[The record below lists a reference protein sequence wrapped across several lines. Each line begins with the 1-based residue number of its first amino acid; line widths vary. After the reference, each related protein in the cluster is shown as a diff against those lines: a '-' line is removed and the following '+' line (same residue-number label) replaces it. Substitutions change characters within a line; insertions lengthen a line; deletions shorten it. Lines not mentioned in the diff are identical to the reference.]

1 MRRALALIAL
11 ALLMLAEQRARADVA
26 LPASWW
32 VNVGGGSWHADQAA
46 NGHNPGLAIE
56 ARWSDTWAAT
66 AGVIRNSQNRDSR
79 LLAAIY
85 TPWRIDMPL
94 LGPVHTGALAGLTD
108 GYAIN
113 NGGPVPM
120 AGLVADRRWDRAAV
134 AVVVFPRLG
143 TASAGAVVAFFRWR
157 FN

>member
-11 ALLMLAEQRARADVA
+11 ALLMLAEQRARADIA

-32 VNVGGGSWHADQAA
+32 LNVGGVSWHADPAA
-46 NGHNPGLAIE
+46 NGNNPGLAVE
-56 ARWSDTWAAT
+56 ARWSETWAIT
-66 AGVIRNSQNRDSR
+66 AGQIRNSQGRDSR

-85 TPWRIDMPL
+85 TPWRIDVPL
-94 LGPVHTGALAGLTD
+94 IGPVHTGALAGITD
-108 GYAIN
+108 GYALN

-134 AVVVFPRLG
+134 ALAVFPPMG
-143 TASAGAVVAFFRWR
+143 STSAGAVVAFFRWR